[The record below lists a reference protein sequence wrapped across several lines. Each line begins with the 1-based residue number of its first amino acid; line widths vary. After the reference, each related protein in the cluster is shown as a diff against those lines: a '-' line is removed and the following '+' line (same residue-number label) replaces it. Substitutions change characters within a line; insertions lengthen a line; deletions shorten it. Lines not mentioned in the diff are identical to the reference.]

1 MSKISSEIIKQGYI
15 LDNGSLVIPE
25 GYKTILFNGELI
37 GMSIANGS
45 DFAKSLKVEYI
56 KEFDIN
62 ALNVLAKNKQSD
74 LHFVFDAKK
83 YIGYSQWQSKPIIP
97 PIVIIMLYSRDVRL
111 VMCQLGYPVIDSSQF
126 KK

>member
-1 MSKISSEIIKQGYI
+1 MLKSQVDSHR
-15 LDNGSLVIPE
+15 
-25 GYKTILFNGELI
+25 T
-37 GMSIANGS
+37 
-45 DFAKSLKVEYI
+45 FAGTEFVAFEYI